1 MLLHQH
7 LNVSFPV
14 IMAPMF
20 LVTNE
25 PMLIKGMEAGIMAT
39 FPSLNYRNEGELDK
53 VLKNLNSNLT
63 NHVGKGS
70 YGINLIVQ
78 KSNIYYQKHLKICV
92 DNKVPF
98 YITSLGNPKEVIEQ
112 AHAYGAKVYCDVV
125 NVDFAQKCVDLGADG
140 LIAVG
145 SGAGGHAGPNPLQ
158 VLIPALRHKFPNTP
172 VIAAGGI
179 ANGETLLS
187 MLVLGASGASI
198 GTRFIACNES
208 GVNDAYKN
216 AIVTAKMDDIVMT
229 SKLSGT
235 PCTIIN
241 TDDAKAMGYEQG
253 WLEKTLSNNPR
264 TKKWF
269 KTLVQL
275 RGFKRLENSVLAN
288 NYKKLWCAG
297 KSVELINNVDSVVNI
312 VSQLKTEFAQAQQ
325 QTAQIKI

>member
-7 LNVSFPV
+7 LNVSFPI

-25 PMLIKGMEAGIMAT
+25 AMLVQGMEAGIMAT
-39 FPSLNYRNEGELDK
+39 FPSLNYRDDAKLDT
-53 VLKNLNSNLT
+53 VLKNLNTHLT
-63 NHVGKGS
+63 NPNNKGN

-78 KSNIYYQKHLKICV
+78 KSNPYYEKHLKLCV

-98 YITSLGNPKEVIEQ
+98 YITSLGNPKEVIEK
-112 AHAYGAKVYCDVV
+112 AHGYGAKVYCDVV
-125 NVDFAQKCVDLGADG
+125 NVEFAQKCVDLGCDG

-145 SGAGGHAGPNPLQ
+145 SGAGGHAGNNPLQ
-158 VLIPALRHKFPNTP
+158 ILIPALRHKFPNTP
-172 VIAAGGI
+172 IVAAGGI

-198 GTRFIACNES
+198 GTRFIACTES
-208 GVNDAYKN
+208 SVNDAYKQAVVN
-216 AIVTAKMDDIVMT
+216 AHMDDIVMT

-241 TDDAKAMGYEQG
+241 TDDARRMGYDQG
-253 WLEKTLSNNPR
+253 WLEKWMSNHPR

-275 RGFKRLENSVLAN
+275 RGFKRLEDSVTPN

-297 KSVELINNVDSVVNI
+297 KSVELINSIDSVATI
-312 VSQLKTEFAQAQQ
+312 VTNLKQEFAKAQERVSL
-325 QTAQIKI
+325 IKV

>member
-25 PMLIKGMEAGIMAT
+25 AMLTQGMEVGIMAT
-39 FPSLNYRNEGELDK
+39 FPSLNYREDAKLDA
-53 VLKNLNSNLT
+53 VLKNLNTHLAQPSN
-63 NHVGKGS
+63 KGN
-70 YGINLIVQ
+70 YGVNLIVQ
-78 KSNIYYQKHLKICV
+78 KSNPYYEKHLKICV
-92 DNKVPF
+92 ANKVPF
-98 YITSLGNPKEVIEQ
+98 YITSLGNPKEVIAQ
-112 AHAYGAKVYCDVV
+112 AHSYGAKVYCDVV
-125 NVDFAQKCVDLGADG
+125 NVEFAQKCVDLGCDG

-145 SGAGGHAGPNPLQ
+145 SGAGGHAGNNPLQ

-172 VIAAGGI
+172 IVAAGGI

-208 GVNDAYKN
+208 GVNDAYKQ
-216 AIVTAKMDDIVMT
+216 AVVTAHMDDIVMT

-253 WLEKTLSNNPR
+253 MIEKWMSNNPR

-275 RGFKRLENSVLAN
+275 RGFKRLEDSVTPN

-297 KSVELINNVDSVVNI
+297 KSVELIDSITPIATI
-312 VSQLKTEFAQAQQ
+312 VATLKTEFAQAQQ
-325 QTAQIKI
+325 QTAQIKL